1 MFKPEVFRP
10 TAEGLVEFAR
20 KALVTPHVYLW
31 DGNGEYLT
39 DEVLDALA
47 AEYPNWYTPDRYGVR
62 KALCNKG
69 IRGWDCIGLIK
80 SYVWHDYSQYHPEG
94 YKAELDYCTRTLRA
108 DESLFFG
115 EMKDLPEIPGIVLW
129 KQGHVGVYEGGGF
142 VLESTG
148 SGPNGEEV
156 PGKIGGVRRS
166 RIEEKPWE
174 KWVKFPGI
182 QYPENE

>member
-1 MFKPEVFRP
+1 MFKPEPFQP

-20 KALVTPHVYLW
+20 KALVTPNVYLW

-39 DEVLDALA
+39 DEVLDSLA
-47 AEYPNWYTPDRYGVR
+47 AEYPIWYSPDRYAVR
-62 KALCNKG
+62 KALVNRG

-94 YKAELDYCTRTLRA
+94 FKEELDYCTRTLRA
-108 DESLFFG
+108 DPNLFFG
-115 EMKDLPEIPGIVLW
+115 EMEDLPEIPGIVLW
-129 KQGHVGVYEGGGF
+129 KQGHVGVYEGGGS

-148 SGPNGEEV
+148 AGPNGEEV
-156 PGKIGGVRRS
+156 PGKLGGVRRS

-182 QYPENE
+182 QYPEV